1 VLIRDGATPDPW
13 GTLWLPPFAGD
24 DDVLATYEAEY
35 YLGAEALL
43 VDSSADVH
51 RLSLAKGTS
60 PLLLYAFATAIDMT
74 QRLEEAERRR
84 RERERER
91 REQYSHG
98 HGYS

>member
-1 VLIRDGATPDPW
+1 MARGMKLSTASTGYVSAT
-13 GTLWLPPFAGD
+13 
-24 DDVLATYEAEY
+24 
-35 YLGAEALL
+35 
-43 VDSSADVH
+43 
-51 RLSLAKGTS
+51 AKGTS